1 MRVSDVQSGLVYT
14 VEVEQR
20 ERIPFTGTDI
30 LAVKNEVFL
39 YQPENTGEILLRHSK
54 EDVWEIR
61 GTDKNNK
68 SILQGIVERN
78 LPRLCWVA
86 SILPKKSPTILTIQ
100 VHEFPQKLLL
110 PDDLQ
115 IGIDEKIVE
124 DIRDRHLRKKEP
136 IGKIIEW
143 LTGQFLLPQLK
154 EDGGKR
160 ALLQAGK
167 LIHNGLENTFRLYGT
182 GRTINIRRNSNDKLI
197 IDSIQRARQP
207 KDYNEQRPIVL
218 VEAKF
223 SFCDISVAGTIR
235 KDARNELDLI
245 VEKSESY
252 LALWKD
258 YNQLEIDSILNKAQ
272 QFQWVSY
279 HKYEFISNGNY
290 RFHLLPESHLE
301 QSLRMLIEATNISIE
316 ASESQPSFSI
326 EKDKNQDN
334 HINITNNKKSFVG
347 QIENVDL
354 SRTTIDIIP
363 GNADDDLSPPKKGFL
378 FISLQG
384 DVIRLTRRNKAEQ
397 LIRTA
402 KCPMP
407 QLGLILENQRVPT
420 RRTRQHKPL
429 SADTKKVFNGSPT
442 SRQQE
447 ALQVALNT
455 PDIALIQGP
464 PGTGKTKVISALQVR
479 LAEISEDSGNSVSHR
494 LLLTSYQ
501 HDAVENAAERSVVF
515 GLPAVRIGGKTQANQ
530 TEDNI
535 DRWRRSR
542 IESLEAELAGFPEL
556 PESSNL
562 REVQNRVTSYMLTP
576 GTREQTATLIKE
588 IFELTKGKI
597 KNELSDKLL
606 EYKSR
611 LSKGYDL
618 QNTED
623 SEERDLALKAVKSI
637 RIQPVAFSDDGS
649 LKAMKALRRLE
660 SLQILDAS
668 QKQLL
673 QDAADWL
680 EEETPPFLDE
690 LASLRQKLL
699 EKLIPQEVPV
709 TTPIADPEI
718 EHLLNQVREEMYQRV
733 RQSKA
738 GIEAVLS
745 DYLEDL
751 KTDPEGVRKMLR
763 DYTVVL
769 AATCQ
774 QSSGK
779 QMQSVTG
786 SHEAV
791 FETVIVDE
799 AARANPLDLFIPISK
814 AERRIILVGDH
825 RQLPHILEE
834 DIERQLGQSTEA
846 TKNAL
851 RKSLFERLFVQ
862 MKELEKHDGIKRTV
876 TLDAQYRMHPI
887 LGDFVSRT
895 FYEYHG
901 EPPIRAGRVEEEFIH
916 NLPGYE
922 NIVAAWINVPLNAG
936 KEISGR
942 SKSRPI
948 EAKRI
953 AQELKQLID
962 HDTRLTFGII
972 AFYSAQV
979 TEVWKALC
987 KVGIAEITDEG
998 NYQIASAYRETRN
1011 HEGKIVERLRVGTVD
1026 AFQGKEFD
1034 VVFLSIT
1041 RSNDINPVSEELY
1054 PKKYGFL
1061 MLENRLCV
1069 AMSRQQRLLIT
1080 VGDLEMVKAENAP
1093 LAIRE
1098 LVDFSQLC
1106 QQSSGKII

>member
-20 ERIPFTGTDI
+20 ERTSFTGTDI

-54 EDVWEIR
+54 EDIWEIK
-61 GTDKNNK
+61 GTDQKNKN
-68 SILQGIVERN
+68 ILQGIIERN

-86 SILPKKSPTILTIQ
+86 SILPKKSPTTLMIQ
-100 VHEFPQKLLL
+100 IHEFPQKLLL

-115 IGIDEKIVE
+115 IGIDEKIIE
-124 DIRDRHLRKKEP
+124 DIRDRHLKKKEP
-136 IGKIIEW
+136 VEKIIGW
-143 LTGQFLLPQLK
+143 LTGQFLLPELK

-167 LIHNGLENTFRLYGT
+167 LIHNSLENTFRLYGT

-235 KDARNELDLI
+235 KDARNELDSI

-258 YNQLEIDSILNKAQ
+258 YNQLEIDSIVDKAQ

-279 HKYEFISNGNY
+279 HKYEFLPNGNY
-290 RFHLLPESHLE
+290 RFHLVPENHLE
-301 QSLRMLIEATNISIE
+301 QSLRMLIEATNFSVE
-316 ASESQPSFSI
+316 ASEYQPNFSI
-326 EKDKNQDN
+326 DKESKSQ
-334 HINITNNKKSFVG
+334 TKSFVG
-347 QIENVDL
+347 QVENVSL
-354 SRTTIDIIP
+354 SRTTIDIVP
-363 GNADDDLSPPKKGFL
+363 ANPDDDLSPSKKGFL

-402 KCPMP
+402 QCPMP
-407 QLGLILENQRVPT
+407 QLGLILENQHVPT
-420 RRTRQHKPL
+420 RRTRQYKPL
-429 SADTKKVFNGSPT
+429 SPDTKKVFNGSPT

-501 HDAVENAAERSVVF
+501 HDAVENAAEKSVVF
-515 GLPAVRIGGKTQANQ
+515 GLPAVRIGGKTQGNEA
-530 TEDNI
+530 EDNI

-562 REVQNRVTSYMLTP
+562 RDVQNRVTSYILTP

-597 KNELSDKLL
+597 KGELSDKLL

-611 LSKGYDL
+611 LSKGYNL
-618 QNTED
+618 QDTEN

-637 RIQPVAFSDDGS
+637 RIQLVAFSDDGP

-660 SLQILDAS
+660 PLQILDAS

-673 QDAADWL
+673 QDAGDWM
-680 EEETPPFLDE
+680 EEETPSFLDE
-690 LASLRQKLL
+690 LALLRDQLL
-699 EKLIPQEVPV
+699 EQLIPQQIPV

-718 EHLLNQVREEMYQRV
+718 EQLLNQVRDEMYQRV
-733 RQSKA
+733 RQSKS
-738 GIEAVLS
+738 GVEAVLS

-751 KTDPEGVRKMLR
+751 KTDPEGVREMLR

-786 SHEAV
+786 SSEAV

-799 AARANPLDLFIPISK
+799 AARANPLDLFIPMSK

-876 TLDAQYRMHPI
+876 TLDAQYRMHPT

-922 NIVAAWINVPLNAG
+922 NTVAAWINVPLNAG
-936 KEISGR
+936 KEIQGR
-942 SKSRPI
+942 SKSRPV

-1041 RSNDINPVSEELY
+1041 RSNDINPVNEELY

-1093 LAIRE
+1093 LAVRE
-1098 LVDFSQLC
+1098 LVDFYQLC
-1106 QQSSGKII
+1106 QQSDGKII